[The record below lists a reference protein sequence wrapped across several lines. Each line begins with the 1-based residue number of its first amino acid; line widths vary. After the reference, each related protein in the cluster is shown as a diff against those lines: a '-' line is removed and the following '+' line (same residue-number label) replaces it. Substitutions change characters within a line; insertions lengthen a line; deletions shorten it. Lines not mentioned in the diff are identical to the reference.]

1 MRLRLHVALTCVH
14 CIGCQFAYLLISLNC
29 LTQLQQ
35 TLSSKPLPND
45 DGRGAPPRLGR
56 ARQFTRISC
65 TYVMAQQ
72 SQHEASGGGGIGAVQ
87 GNLNDIVT
95 DVPSS
100 THFDFQFWLSLALVV
115 IKSLWSLTVAVV
127 LGVKSAILF
136 VLSSTWR
143 LSTGTLNLLLM
154 PFKPFIYLFVFIVSP
169 FVRITFA
176 ILDILRV
183 CDFSYC

>member
-1 MRLRLHVALTCVH
+1 
-14 CIGCQFAYLLISLNC
+14 
-29 LTQLQQ
+29 
-35 TLSSKPLPND
+35 
-45 DGRGAPPRLGR
+45 
-56 ARQFTRISC
+56 
-65 TYVMAQQ
+65 MAQQ
-72 SQHEASGGGGIGAVQ
+72 SQHEAGGGGGGIGAVQ